1 VATVEEQRLAG
12 ARENPLV
19 EGLERVPVHP
29 TTLVIFGVTG
39 DLAMRKLLPAL
50 YNLAHEGSL
59 PERFN
64 LIGLSRRKLSDE
76 EFRHSMRD
84 SIERNSR
91 RRPDAQVLDG
101 LLRQVRYLSGSFDD
115 SSSYARV
122 AQAADAFDAET
133 GITFNRVFY
142 LATAPD
148 FFPVIVAA
156 LGAAGLHRGADS
168 EVRVVIEK
176 PFGTD
181 LDSARALNRQVLEVF
196 DERQVYRIDHY
207 LGKETVQN
215 LLAFRFAN
223 AMFEPVWNRNY
234 IDSVQITAVEDIGI
248 EDRAEYY
255 DATGALRDLVQNH
268 MIQLLTLLCMEPPA
282 SFSADKLR
290 DEKVKVSQ
298 AIRPPT
304 AEEVRR
310 VTVRAQYGPGVS
322 GGDAVPGY
330 LDEPGVPDGSMTE
343 TYAAL
348 RLEVSNWRWAGVPFY
363 LRTGKRLARRLTEIA
378 VILKPIPHLAFQQS
392 GSVGVQP
399 NQLVLTVQP
408 DEGVSLSLGA
418 KIPGPRMRIRPVNM
432 EFRYG
437 TSFLSESPEAYE
449 RLILD
454 AMRGDASL
462 FTRVDEVEASWAI
475 CDPILKAWAA
485 MPGPLPTYPAGSAGP
500 VTADTLLEGSDSW
513 RPI

>member
-1 VATVEEQRLAG
+1 MATVEDHPFSVEL
-12 ARENPLV
+12 ENPLV
-19 EGLERVPVHP
+19 EGLERTPVHP
-29 TTLVIFGVTG
+29 TTLVIFGGAG
-39 DLAMRKLLPAL
+39 DLALRKLLPAL

-64 LIGLSRRKLSDE
+64 LIGLSRRELSDDD
-76 EFRHSMRD
+76 FRLRMREA
-84 SIERNSR
+84 IERYSR
-91 RRPDAQVLDG
+91 RRPDQQVLNA
-101 LLRQVRYLSGSFDD
+101 LLRQVRWVAGAFDD
-115 SSSYARV
+115 PDAYERLKRT
-122 AQAADAFDAET
+122 AQAFDEEA
-133 GITFNRVFY
+133 GLPFNRVFY
-142 LATAPD
+142 LATAPG
-148 FFPVIVAA
+148 FFPVIVSA
-156 LGAAGLHRGADS
+156 LGGAGLADKHDA

-181 LDSARALNRQVLEVF
+181 LDSARALNGTVLEVF

-248 EDRAEYY
+248 GTRADYY
-255 DATGALRDLVQNH
+255 DSSGALRDLVQNH
-268 MIQLLTLLCMEPPA
+268 MLQLMTLLCMEPPP

-298 AIRPPT
+298 AIKLPT
-304 AEEVRR
+304 PEEVER
-310 VTVRAQYGPGVS
+310 VAVRAQYGPGVS
-322 GGDAVPGY
+322 GGEAVPGY
-330 LDEPGVPDGSMTE
+330 LDEQGVPDGSTTE

-348 RLEVSNWRWAGVPFY
+348 RLEVSNWRWAGVPFF
-363 LRTGKRLARRLTEIA
+363 LRTGKRLARRVTEIA
-378 VILKPIPHLAFQQS
+378 VTLKPVPHLAFQQA

-462 FTRVDEVEASWAI
+462 FTREDEVAASWAI
-475 CDPILKAWAA
+475 CDPILKAWSVT
-485 MPGPLPTYPAGSAGP
+485 PGPLPSYPAGSPGP
-500 VTADTLLEGSDSW
+500 VGADALVEGSTAW